1 MSLDRIGNAASAD
14 FMLSQIR
21 KTEAALDA
29 SNRQVVTG
37 KLADTYGGYGDKTA
51 IMESARGAGARADA
65 NIAAAKQASARLDLQ
80 DAQLGQ
86 LSTLMGQVRETL
98 TKAAADQDATSLM
111 TQMQGYFDQAVEI
124 LNSKDAN
131 GYIYAGDRNQTA
143 PVTITKLSDLVA
155 LPSIPQA
162 FANGTV
168 KSSVRI
174 GDGQTVQVGMLASDL
189 GTQLF
194 SLFQQVAQFDAG
206 ANGPFD
212 AKTTPAQQTFL
223 EATIP
228 TSISAASSVDQA
240 AASNG
245 IRYKMVQDT
254 LSRLQAT
261 SVVYKG
267 FVSNLEDVD
276 MPQAL
281 AKLSQDQTAL
291 QATFQ
296 ITATLNKLSLLNF
309 LPP

>member
-1 MSLDRIGNAASAD
+1 MSLERIGNAASAQ
-14 FMLSQIR
+14 FMLAQIQ

-37 KLADTYGGYGDKTA
+37 KLADTYTGYGNKTA
-51 IMESARGAGARADA
+51 AMESARAAGARTDA
-65 NIAAAKQASARLDLQ
+65 NISTAQQASSRLDLQ

-86 LSTLMGQVRETL
+86 LSTLVGQVRETL
-98 TKAAADQDATSLM
+98 TKAVADQDATSLM

-124 LNSKDAN
+124 LNAKDSN
-131 GYIYAGDRNQTA
+131 GYIYAGDKNQVA
-143 PVTITKLSDLVA
+143 PVTVSKLSDLIA
-155 LPSIPQA
+155 LPSISQA
-162 FANGTV
+162 FVNGTV
-168 KSSVRI
+168 KSSIRV

-189 GTQLF
+189 GTQLM

-212 AKTTPAQQTFL
+212 AKTTPAQQSFL
-223 EATIP
+223 ESTIP
-228 TSISAASSVDQA
+228 TSISVASGVDTA

-245 IRYKMVQDT
+245 IRYQMVQDT
-254 LSRLQAT
+254 LDRLQAT
-261 SVVYKG
+261 STVYKG
-267 FVSNLEDVD
+267 FVSSLEDVD

-296 ITATLNKLSLLNF
+296 ISSMLNKLSLLNY
-309 LPP
+309 L

>member
-1 MSLDRIGNAASAD
+1 
-14 FMLSQIR
+14 
-21 KTEAALDA
+21 
-29 SNRQVVTG
+29 
-37 KLADTYGGYGDKTA
+37 
-51 IMESARGAGARADA
+51 MESARAAGARADA
-65 NIAAAKQASARLDLQ
+65 NTTAAKQASARLDLQ

-143 PVTITKLSDLVA
+143 PVTISKLSDLLT
-155 LPSIPQA
+155 LPTIPQA

-174 GDGQTVQVGMLASDL
+174 GDGQTVEVGMLASDL
-189 GTQLF
+189 GSQLF
-194 SLFQQVAQFDAG
+194 SLFQQVVQFDAG
-206 ANGPFD
+206 VNGPFD
-212 AKTTPAQQTFL
+212 AKTTQAQQTFL
-223 EATIP
+223 ESTIP
-228 TSISAASSVDQA
+228 TAISVASSVDSA
-240 AASNG
+240 AAANG

-254 LSRLQAT
+254 LDRLQAT
-261 SVVYKG
+261 STVYKG

-281 AKLSQDQTAL
+281 AKLNQDQTAL

-309 LPP
+309 L

>member
-1 MSLDRIGNAASAD
+1 MSLERIGNAASAQ
-14 FMLSQIR
+14 FMLAQIQ

-37 KLADTYGGYGDKTA
+37 KLADTYTGYGNKTA
-51 IMESARGAGARADA
+51 VMEAARSAGARADA
-65 NIAAAKQASARLDLQ
+65 NISAAQQASSRLDLQ

-86 LSTLMGQVRETL
+86 LSTLVGQVRQTVA
-98 TKAAADQDATSLM
+98 KAAADQDATSLM

-124 LNSKDAN
+124 LNAKDSN
-131 GYIYAGDRNQTA
+131 GYIYAGDKNQVA
-143 PVTITKLSDLVA
+143 PVTVSKLSDLIG

-168 KSSVRI
+168 KSSIRV

-206 ANGPFD
+206 VNGPFD
-212 AKTTPAQQTFL
+212 AKTTQAQQTFL
-223 EATIP
+223 ESTIP
-228 TSISAASSVDQA
+228 TSISAASSVDTA

-245 IRYKMVQDT
+245 IRFKMVQDT

-267 FVSNLEDVD
+267 FVSSLEDVD

-296 ITATLNKLSLLNF
+296 ITDTLNRLSLLNF

>member
-1 MSLDRIGNAASAD
+1 MSLERIGNAASAQ
-14 FMLSQIR
+14 FMLAQIQ

-37 KLADTYGGYGDKTA
+37 KLSDTYTGYGNKTA
-51 IMESARGAGARADA
+51 VMESARSAGARADA
-65 NIAAAKQASARLDLQ
+65 NISAAQQASSRLDLQ

-86 LSTLMGQVRETL
+86 LSTLVGQVRETL

-124 LNSKDAN
+124 FNSKDSS
-131 GYIYAGDRNQTA
+131 GYIYAGDRNQVA
-143 PVTITKLSDLVA
+143 PVTVSKLSDLIA

-168 KSSVRI
+168 KSSIRV
-174 GDGQTVQVGMLASDL
+174 GDGQTVQVGLLASDL
-189 GTQLF
+189 GTQLM

-206 ANGPFD
+206 VNGPFD
-212 AKTTPAQQTFL
+212 AKTTPAQQSFL
-223 EATIP
+223 ESAIP
-228 TSISAASSVDQA
+228 TAINVASGVDTA

-245 IRYKMVQDT
+245 IRYQMVQDT
-254 LSRLQAT
+254 LDRLQAT
-261 SVVYKG
+261 STVYKG
-267 FVSNLEDVD
+267 FVSSLEDVD

-296 ITATLNKLSLLNF
+296 ITSMLNKLSLLNY
-309 LPP
+309 L